1 MQLDP
6 TQEYKHIS
14 EWIVAL
20 IDKQIS
26 PRNFTRRLTAH
37 LTRRHPVRVKLHVN
51 ETMLDPD
58 DFTIGAE
65 YDPDLDERK
74 KKHFI
79 INLIVNHPKHT
90 PMMVTGDFA
99 DRFTIEMVEAL
110 VHEYQHQ
117 HQYRSRRHILNRG
130 YTSKHKDS
138 KIRENQEY
146 LGQPDEIDAYAA
158 NIAARF
164 YIMQQL
170 NTNEPVESLDLLDY
184 HKTFGP
190 HHPVVKRLLKKIAI
204 NTYYLKENENVKKR
218 RRTCKKSRIRRVGRS

>member
-14 EWIVAL
+14 EWIVTL
-20 IDKQIS
+20 IGKNIA
-26 PRNFTRRLTAH
+26 PKNLARRLATH
-37 LTRRHPVRVKLHVN
+37 LNSRHPIRVKLHVN
-51 ETMLDPD
+51 ETALDPD

-65 YDPDLDERK
+65 YDPDLDENK

-79 INLIVNHPKHT
+79 INLIVNHPKHM
-90 PMMVTGDFA
+90 PLLITGDFA
-99 DRFTIEMVEAL
+99 DRFTIEIVEAL

-130 YTSKHKDS
+130 YVSRHKDS
-138 KIRENQEY
+138 KIREDQEY
-146 LGQPDEIDAYAA
+146 FGQPDEIDAYAA

-170 NTNEPVESLDLLDY
+170 NTNEPVESLDLKQY
-184 HKTFGP
+184 YQTFGLC
-190 HHPVVKRLLKKIAI
+190 HPVVKRLLKKIAI
-204 NTYYLKENENVKKR
+204 NTCKLKENNYGKSYR
-218 RRTCKKSRIRRVGRS
+218 RRNRRSKHR

>member
-1 MQLDP
+1 MLIDP
-6 TQEYKHIS
+6 SFEYKHIS
-14 EWIVAL
+14 EWIIDL
-20 IDKQIS
+20 IGKQIT
-26 PRNFTRRLTAH
+26 PRVFARRLTAH
-37 LTRRHPVRVKLHVN
+37 LTSRHPVRVKLHVN

-65 YDPDLDERK
+65 YDPDLDERN

-79 INLIVNHPKHT
+79 INLIVNHPKHM
-90 PMMVTGDFA
+90 PMMITGDFA

-117 HQYRSRRHILNRG
+117 HQYRSRKHMLNRG

-138 KIRENQEY
+138 KIKENQEY

-164 YIMQQL
+164 YIMRQL
-170 NTNEPVESLDLLDY
+170 NTNGPVESLDLLDY
-184 HKTFGP
+184 YKTFGP
-190 HHPVVKRLLKKIAI
+190 QHPVVKRLLKKIVN
-204 NTYYLKENENVKKR
+204 NTNYLKEQENDKNR
-218 RRTCKKSRIRRVGRS
+218 RRHLRRLRNN

>member
-1 MQLDP
+1 MLIDP
-6 TQEYKHIS
+6 SFEYKHID
-14 EWIVAL
+14 EWVQAL
-20 IDKQIS
+20 IGKQIT
-26 PRNFTRRLTAH
+26 PRSFARRLTAH
-37 LTRRHPVRVKLHVN
+37 LTSRHPVRVKLHVN

-65 YDPDLDERK
+65 YDPDLDERN

-79 INLIVNHPKHT
+79 INLIVNHPKHM
-90 PMMVTGDFA
+90 PMMITGDFA

-117 HQYRSRRHILNRG
+117 HQYRSRKHMLNRG

-138 KIRENQEY
+138 KIKENQEY

-164 YIMQQL
+164 YIMRQL
-170 NTNEPVESLDLLDY
+170 NTNGPVESLDLLDY
-184 HKTFGP
+184 YKTFGP
-190 HHPVVKRLLKKIAI
+190 QHPVVKRLLKKIVN
-204 NTYYLKENENVKKR
+204 NTNYLKEQENDKNR
-218 RRTCKKSRIRRVGRS
+218 RRHLRRLRNN

>member
-1 MQLDP
+1 MRLNP
-6 TQEYKHIS
+6 TVEYKHIS
-14 EWIVAL
+14 EWIVDL

-26 PRNFTRRLTAH
+26 PRNFARRLTAH

-65 YDPDLDERK
+65 YDPDLDEQK

-90 PMMVTGDFA
+90 PMTVTGDFA
-99 DRFTIEMVEAL
+99 DRFTIEIVEAL

-190 HHPVVKRLLKKIAI
+190 QHPVVKRLLKKIVN
-204 NTYYLKENENVKKR
+204 NTNYLKEHENDKNR
-218 RRTCKKSRIRRVGRS
+218 RRYYRQSRNN

>member
-1 MQLDP
+1 MLLNP
-6 TQEYKHIS
+6 TLEYKHIS
-14 EWIVAL
+14 EWITSL
-20 IDKQIS
+20 IGKSIS
-26 PRNFTRRLTAH
+26 PRSLARRLGTH
-37 LTRRHPVRVKLHVN
+37 LNQYHPIRVKLYVN
-51 ETMLDPD
+51 DSLLDPD

-74 KKHFI
+74 KKQFI

-90 PMMVTGDFA
+90 PLLITGEFA

-130 YTSKHKDS
+130 YTSRHKDS
-138 KIRENQEY
+138 KIKEDQEY

-164 YIMQQL
+164 FILKYKL
-170 NTNEPVESLDLLDY
+170 NTSEPVESLDLKQYFL
-184 HKTFGP
+184 TFGP
-190 HHPVVKRLLKKIAI
+190 HHPVVKRLLKKITC
-204 NTYYLKENENVKKR
+204 NTYYLKEHDNDKKYN
-218 RRTCKKSRIRRVGRS
+218 RIRRRR

>member
-1 MQLDP
+1 MKLDP

-14 EWIVAL
+14 EWIVTL
-20 IDKQIS
+20 IGKNIT
-26 PRNFTRRLTAH
+26 PKNLARRLATH
-37 LTRRHPVRVKLHVN
+37 LNSRHPIRVKLHVN
-51 ETMLDPD
+51 ETALDPD

-65 YDPDLDERK
+65 YDTDLDENK

-79 INLIVNHPKHT
+79 INLIVNHPKHM
-90 PMMVTGDFA
+90 PLLITGDFA
-99 DRFTIEMVEAL
+99 DRFTIEIVEAL

-130 YTSKHKDS
+130 YVSQHKDS
-138 KIRENQEY
+138 KIREDQEY

-170 NTNEPVESLDLLDY
+170 NTNEPVESLDLNQY
-184 HKTFGP
+184 YQTFGLC
-190 HHPVVKRLLKKIAI
+190 HPVVKRLLKKIAI
-204 NTYYLKENENVKKR
+204 NTYKLKENNYGKSYR
-218 RRTCKKSRIRRVGRS
+218 RRNRRSKHR